1 MEFEV
6 NNIEEIVELIMK
18 KCLKVCLYSN
28 NSTNGYL
35 KCVDEAIAEA
45 KKAQT
50 VLFSSKL
57 ELREKIIASIRDTLK
72 LILLNYLNLV

>member
-18 KCLKVCLYSN
+18 KMSESSISTSSN
-28 NSTNGYL
+28 SKNGVFEN
-35 KCVDEAIAEA
+35 VDEAIAEA

-50 VLFSSKL
+50 ILFSSKL
-57 ELREKIIASIRDTLK
+57 ELRERIIASIRDTLK
-72 LILLNYLNLV
+72 PYIIEL

>member
-6 NNIEEIVELIMK
+6 NNIEEIIELIMK
-18 KCLKVCLYSN
+18 KMTESGISTSN
-28 NSTNGYL
+28 NSKNG
-35 KCVDEAIAEA
+35 VFDNVEEAIVAA

-57 ELREKIIASIRDTLK
+57 ELRERIIASIRF
-72 LILLNYLNLV
+72 